1 MTLQTHEEIR
11 GNICLIAVVSIAG
24 TLDFTSKGEVRVVVM
39 APEREPIVADGV
51 DIERFT
57 ELERILSATA
67 ARPRVAQLI
76 GPTGEQIALPQ
87 ALYAVLLRAVHVLAA
102 GNGLS
107 ILPVEA
113 TLTTQQ
119 AADILSVSRPHLIK
133 MLESGD
139 MPFRMV
145 GTHRRIK
152 LQDVLVHQRRQ
163 DEETER
169 GLANM
174 ARLAQE
180 TGTYNLLPEE
190 VE

>member
-1 MTLQTHEEIR
+1 M
-11 GNICLIAVVSIAG
+11 
-24 TLDFTSKGEVRVVVM
+24 VM

-51 DIERFT
+51 DIERFA

-87 ALYAVLLRAVHVLAA
+87 ALYAVLLRAAHVLAA
-102 GNGLS
+102 GDGIS
-107 ILPVEA
+107 IMPVEA

-174 ARLAQE
+174 ARLARE
-180 TGTYNLLPEE
+180 TGTYDLMPEE